1 MLKRFSRVLAASALL
16 AGSLAG
22 MAHAD
27 QPVINFGIIST
38 ESSQN
43 LKSIWEPFL
52 KDMSQQTGYQVK
64 AFFAPDYA
72 GIIQGMRFD
81 KVDIAWY
88 GNKAAMEAVDRAH
101 GEIFAQTVA
110 ASGAPG
116 YWSLLIANKD
126 SKIDSV
132 EDMLANAKSLTFG
145 NGDPNST
152 SGYLVPGYY
161 VFAKNNVDPVK
172 AFKRTLN
179 SSHEVNALAVA
190 NKQVDV
196 ATFNTEGMERL
207 ELTQPEKARQLKVIW
222 KSPLIP
228 GDPLV
233 WRNNLSDEQ
242 KNKLRDFFFKYGA
255 NAEQKKVLA
264 DLQWSKFQPSDDD
277 QLLPIRQ
284 LELFKQRTDVANN
297 ANLGA
302 EEKAAKL
309 KALDEELAK
318 LEKRM
323 AEREQKTA
331 ANAGGAPADAPPCAV
346 AHRPHPVP
354 RPYRPTGGTGPV
366 DQPRRSLP
374 VPGRPLGEAHDRLAF
389 RSHHRRTTAL
399 DGRARPRPSRG
410 AGRPCG
416 RPARCRLSPA
426 ARRRDRHDPGA
437 RTHGRHRQPVQPRR
451 DDRDP
456 LRGAAR

>member
-172 AFKRTLN
+172 TFKRTLN

-331 ANAGGAPADAPPCAV
+331 ANAG
-346 AHRPHPVP
+346 
-354 RPYRPTGGTGPV
+354 
-366 DQPRRSLP
+366 
-374 VPGRPLGEAHDRLAF
+374 
-389 RSHHRRTTAL
+389 
-399 DGRARPRPSRG
+399 
-410 AGRPCG
+410 
-416 RPARCRLSPA
+416 
-426 ARRRDRHDPGA
+426 
-437 RTHGRHRQPVQPRR
+437 
-451 DDRDP
+451 
-456 LRGAAR
+456 

>member
-72 GIIQGMRFD
+72 GIIQGMHFD

-126 SKIDSV
+126 SKIDSL

-318 LEKRM
+318 LERRM

-331 ANAGGAPADAPPCAV
+331 ANAG
-346 AHRPHPVP
+346 
-354 RPYRPTGGTGPV
+354 
-366 DQPRRSLP
+366 
-374 VPGRPLGEAHDRLAF
+374 
-389 RSHHRRTTAL
+389 
-399 DGRARPRPSRG
+399 
-410 AGRPCG
+410 
-416 RPARCRLSPA
+416 
-426 ARRRDRHDPGA
+426 
-437 RTHGRHRQPVQPRR
+437 
-451 DDRDP
+451 
-456 LRGAAR
+456 

>member
-101 GEIFAQTVA
+101 REIFAQTVA

-331 ANAGGAPADAPPCAV
+331 ANAG
-346 AHRPHPVP
+346 
-354 RPYRPTGGTGPV
+354 
-366 DQPRRSLP
+366 
-374 VPGRPLGEAHDRLAF
+374 
-389 RSHHRRTTAL
+389 
-399 DGRARPRPSRG
+399 
-410 AGRPCG
+410 
-416 RPARCRLSPA
+416 
-426 ARRRDRHDPGA
+426 
-437 RTHGRHRQPVQPRR
+437 
-451 DDRDP
+451 
-456 LRGAAR
+456 

>member
-88 GNKAAMEAVDRAH
+88 GNKAAMEAVDRAY

-331 ANAGGAPADAPPCAV
+331 ANAG
-346 AHRPHPVP
+346 
-354 RPYRPTGGTGPV
+354 
-366 DQPRRSLP
+366 
-374 VPGRPLGEAHDRLAF
+374 
-389 RSHHRRTTAL
+389 
-399 DGRARPRPSRG
+399 
-410 AGRPCG
+410 
-416 RPARCRLSPA
+416 
-426 ARRRDRHDPGA
+426 
-437 RTHGRHRQPVQPRR
+437 
-451 DDRDP
+451 
-456 LRGAAR
+456 

>member
-64 AFFAPDYA
+64 AYA

-331 ANAGGAPADAPPCAV
+331 ANAG
-346 AHRPHPVP
+346 
-354 RPYRPTGGTGPV
+354 
-366 DQPRRSLP
+366 
-374 VPGRPLGEAHDRLAF
+374 
-389 RSHHRRTTAL
+389 
-399 DGRARPRPSRG
+399 
-410 AGRPCG
+410 
-416 RPARCRLSPA
+416 
-426 ARRRDRHDPGA
+426 
-437 RTHGRHRQPVQPRR
+437 
-451 DDRDP
+451 
-456 LRGAAR
+456 

>member
-126 SKIDSV
+126 SKIDSL

-309 KALDEELAK
+309 KVLDEELAK

-331 ANAGGAPADAPPCAV
+331 ANAG
-346 AHRPHPVP
+346 
-354 RPYRPTGGTGPV
+354 
-366 DQPRRSLP
+366 
-374 VPGRPLGEAHDRLAF
+374 
-389 RSHHRRTTAL
+389 
-399 DGRARPRPSRG
+399 
-410 AGRPCG
+410 
-416 RPARCRLSPA
+416 
-426 ARRRDRHDPGA
+426 
-437 RTHGRHRQPVQPRR
+437 
-451 DDRDP
+451 
-456 LRGAAR
+456 

>member
-126 SKIDSV
+126 SKIDSL

-302 EEKAAKL
+302 EEK
-309 KALDEELAK
+309 
-318 LEKRM
+318 
-323 AEREQKTA
+323 TA
-331 ANAGGAPADAPPCAV
+331 ANAG
-346 AHRPHPVP
+346 
-354 RPYRPTGGTGPV
+354 
-366 DQPRRSLP
+366 
-374 VPGRPLGEAHDRLAF
+374 
-389 RSHHRRTTAL
+389 
-399 DGRARPRPSRG
+399 
-410 AGRPCG
+410 
-416 RPARCRLSPA
+416 
-426 ARRRDRHDPGA
+426 
-437 RTHGRHRQPVQPRR
+437 
-451 DDRDP
+451 
-456 LRGAAR
+456 

>member
-126 SKIDSV
+126 SKIDSL

-318 LEKRM
+318 LERRM

-331 ANAGGAPADAPPCAV
+331 ANAG
-346 AHRPHPVP
+346 
-354 RPYRPTGGTGPV
+354 
-366 DQPRRSLP
+366 
-374 VPGRPLGEAHDRLAF
+374 
-389 RSHHRRTTAL
+389 
-399 DGRARPRPSRG
+399 
-410 AGRPCG
+410 
-416 RPARCRLSPA
+416 
-426 ARRRDRHDPGA
+426 
-437 RTHGRHRQPVQPRR
+437 
-451 DDRDP
+451 
-456 LRGAAR
+456 

>member
-1 MLKRFSRVLAASALL
+1 MLKRFSRVLAASTLL

-126 SKIDSV
+126 SKIDSL

-331 ANAGGAPADAPPCAV
+331 ANAG
-346 AHRPHPVP
+346 
-354 RPYRPTGGTGPV
+354 
-366 DQPRRSLP
+366 
-374 VPGRPLGEAHDRLAF
+374 
-389 RSHHRRTTAL
+389 
-399 DGRARPRPSRG
+399 
-410 AGRPCG
+410 
-416 RPARCRLSPA
+416 
-426 ARRRDRHDPGA
+426 
-437 RTHGRHRQPVQPRR
+437 
-451 DDRDP
+451 
-456 LRGAAR
+456 

>member
-132 EDMLANAKSLTFG
+132 EDMLANARNLTFG

-264 DLQWSKFQPSDDD
+264 DLQWSKFQASDDD

-331 ANAGGAPADAPPCAV
+331 ANAG
-346 AHRPHPVP
+346 
-354 RPYRPTGGTGPV
+354 
-366 DQPRRSLP
+366 
-374 VPGRPLGEAHDRLAF
+374 
-389 RSHHRRTTAL
+389 
-399 DGRARPRPSRG
+399 
-410 AGRPCG
+410 
-416 RPARCRLSPA
+416 
-426 ARRRDRHDPGA
+426 
-437 RTHGRHRQPVQPRR
+437 
-451 DDRDP
+451 
-456 LRGAAR
+456 

>member
-1 MLKRFSRVLAASALL
+1 MPRSSLHVETLAASALL

-126 SKIDSV
+126 SKIDSL

-331 ANAGGAPADAPPCAV
+331 ANAG
-346 AHRPHPVP
+346 
-354 RPYRPTGGTGPV
+354 
-366 DQPRRSLP
+366 
-374 VPGRPLGEAHDRLAF
+374 
-389 RSHHRRTTAL
+389 
-399 DGRARPRPSRG
+399 
-410 AGRPCG
+410 
-416 RPARCRLSPA
+416 
-426 ARRRDRHDPGA
+426 
-437 RTHGRHRQPVQPRR
+437 
-451 DDRDP
+451 
-456 LRGAAR
+456 

>member
-284 LELFKQRTDVANN
+284 SSCSSSAPTWRT
-297 ANLGA
+297 
-302 EEKAAKL
+302 
-309 KALDEELAK
+309 
-318 LEKRM
+318 
-323 AEREQKTA
+323 T
-331 ANAGGAPADAPPCAV
+331 
-346 AHRPHPVP
+346 
-354 RPYRPTGGTGPV
+354 PTSA
-366 DQPRRSLP
+366 PRR
-374 VPGRPLGEAHDRLAF
+374 RP
-389 RSHHRRTTAL
+389 
-399 DGRARPRPSRG
+399 PS
-410 AGRPCG
+410 
-416 RPARCRLSPA
+416 
-426 ARRRDRHDPGA
+426 
-437 RTHGRHRQPVQPRR
+437 
-451 DDRDP
+451 
-456 LRGAAR
+456 

>member
-126 SKIDSV
+126 SKIDSL

-161 VFAKNNVDPVK
+161 VFAKNNVDPIK

-331 ANAGGAPADAPPCAV
+331 ANAG
-346 AHRPHPVP
+346 
-354 RPYRPTGGTGPV
+354 
-366 DQPRRSLP
+366 
-374 VPGRPLGEAHDRLAF
+374 
-389 RSHHRRTTAL
+389 
-399 DGRARPRPSRG
+399 
-410 AGRPCG
+410 
-416 RPARCRLSPA
+416 
-426 ARRRDRHDPGA
+426 
-437 RTHGRHRQPVQPRR
+437 
-451 DDRDP
+451 
-456 LRGAAR
+456 

>member
-43 LKSIWEPFL
+43 PKSIWEPFL

-116 YWSLLIANKD
+116 YWSLLIANKA
-126 SKIDSV
+126 SKIDSL

-331 ANAGGAPADAPPCAV
+331 ANAG
-346 AHRPHPVP
+346 
-354 RPYRPTGGTGPV
+354 
-366 DQPRRSLP
+366 
-374 VPGRPLGEAHDRLAF
+374 
-389 RSHHRRTTAL
+389 
-399 DGRARPRPSRG
+399 
-410 AGRPCG
+410 
-416 RPARCRLSPA
+416 
-426 ARRRDRHDPGA
+426 
-437 RTHGRHRQPVQPRR
+437 
-451 DDRDP
+451 
-456 LRGAAR
+456 

>member
-126 SKIDSV
+126 SKIDSL
-132 EDMLANAKSLTFG
+132 EDMLANARSLTFG

-331 ANAGGAPADAPPCAV
+331 ANAG
-346 AHRPHPVP
+346 
-354 RPYRPTGGTGPV
+354 
-366 DQPRRSLP
+366 
-374 VPGRPLGEAHDRLAF
+374 
-389 RSHHRRTTAL
+389 
-399 DGRARPRPSRG
+399 
-410 AGRPCG
+410 
-416 RPARCRLSPA
+416 
-426 ARRRDRHDPGA
+426 
-437 RTHGRHRQPVQPRR
+437 
-451 DDRDP
+451 
-456 LRGAAR
+456 

>member
-1 MLKRFSRVLAASALL
+1 MLKRFSRVLAASALI

-126 SKIDSV
+126 SKIDSL

-331 ANAGGAPADAPPCAV
+331 ANAG
-346 AHRPHPVP
+346 
-354 RPYRPTGGTGPV
+354 
-366 DQPRRSLP
+366 
-374 VPGRPLGEAHDRLAF
+374 
-389 RSHHRRTTAL
+389 
-399 DGRARPRPSRG
+399 
-410 AGRPCG
+410 
-416 RPARCRLSPA
+416 
-426 ARRRDRHDPGA
+426 
-437 RTHGRHRQPVQPRR
+437 
-451 DDRDP
+451 
-456 LRGAAR
+456 

>member
-64 AFFAPDYA
+64 AFSAPDYA

-331 ANAGGAPADAPPCAV
+331 ANAG
-346 AHRPHPVP
+346 
-354 RPYRPTGGTGPV
+354 
-366 DQPRRSLP
+366 
-374 VPGRPLGEAHDRLAF
+374 
-389 RSHHRRTTAL
+389 
-399 DGRARPRPSRG
+399 
-410 AGRPCG
+410 
-416 RPARCRLSPA
+416 
-426 ARRRDRHDPGA
+426 
-437 RTHGRHRQPVQPRR
+437 
-451 DDRDP
+451 
-456 LRGAAR
+456 

>member
-116 YWSLLIANKD
+116 YWSLLVANKD

-309 KALDEELAK
+309 KTLDEELAK

-331 ANAGGAPADAPPCAV
+331 ANAG
-346 AHRPHPVP
+346 
-354 RPYRPTGGTGPV
+354 
-366 DQPRRSLP
+366 
-374 VPGRPLGEAHDRLAF
+374 
-389 RSHHRRTTAL
+389 
-399 DGRARPRPSRG
+399 
-410 AGRPCG
+410 
-416 RPARCRLSPA
+416 
-426 ARRRDRHDPGA
+426 
-437 RTHGRHRQPVQPRR
+437 
-451 DDRDP
+451 
-456 LRGAAR
+456 

>member
-284 LELFKQRTDVANN
+284 LKLFKQRTDVANN

-331 ANAGGAPADAPPCAV
+331 ANAG
-346 AHRPHPVP
+346 
-354 RPYRPTGGTGPV
+354 
-366 DQPRRSLP
+366 
-374 VPGRPLGEAHDRLAF
+374 
-389 RSHHRRTTAL
+389 
-399 DGRARPRPSRG
+399 
-410 AGRPCG
+410 
-416 RPARCRLSPA
+416 
-426 ARRRDRHDPGA
+426 
-437 RTHGRHRQPVQPRR
+437 
-451 DDRDP
+451 
-456 LRGAAR
+456 

>member
-126 SKIDSV
+126 SKIDSL

-161 VFAKNNVDPVK
+161 AFAKNNVDPVK

-331 ANAGGAPADAPPCAV
+331 ANAG
-346 AHRPHPVP
+346 
-354 RPYRPTGGTGPV
+354 
-366 DQPRRSLP
+366 
-374 VPGRPLGEAHDRLAF
+374 
-389 RSHHRRTTAL
+389 
-399 DGRARPRPSRG
+399 
-410 AGRPCG
+410 
-416 RPARCRLSPA
+416 
-426 ARRRDRHDPGA
+426 
-437 RTHGRHRQPVQPRR
+437 
-451 DDRDP
+451 
-456 LRGAAR
+456 

>member
-88 GNKAAMEAVDRAH
+88 GNKAAREAVDRAH

-331 ANAGGAPADAPPCAV
+331 ANAG
-346 AHRPHPVP
+346 
-354 RPYRPTGGTGPV
+354 
-366 DQPRRSLP
+366 
-374 VPGRPLGEAHDRLAF
+374 
-389 RSHHRRTTAL
+389 
-399 DGRARPRPSRG
+399 
-410 AGRPCG
+410 
-416 RPARCRLSPA
+416 
-426 ARRRDRHDPGA
+426 
-437 RTHGRHRQPVQPRR
+437 
-451 DDRDP
+451 
-456 LRGAAR
+456 

>member
-116 YWSLLIANKD
+116 YWSLLIANKA
-126 SKIDSV
+126 SKIDSL

-284 LELFKQRTDVANN
+284 LELFKQRTGVANN

-331 ANAGGAPADAPPCAV
+331 ANAG
-346 AHRPHPVP
+346 
-354 RPYRPTGGTGPV
+354 
-366 DQPRRSLP
+366 
-374 VPGRPLGEAHDRLAF
+374 
-389 RSHHRRTTAL
+389 
-399 DGRARPRPSRG
+399 
-410 AGRPCG
+410 
-416 RPARCRLSPA
+416 
-426 ARRRDRHDPGA
+426 
-437 RTHGRHRQPVQPRR
+437 
-451 DDRDP
+451 
-456 LRGAAR
+456 

>member
-126 SKIDSV
+126 SKIDSL

-309 KALDEELAK
+309 KAIDEELAK

-331 ANAGGAPADAPPCAV
+331 ANAG
-346 AHRPHPVP
+346 
-354 RPYRPTGGTGPV
+354 
-366 DQPRRSLP
+366 
-374 VPGRPLGEAHDRLAF
+374 
-389 RSHHRRTTAL
+389 
-399 DGRARPRPSRG
+399 
-410 AGRPCG
+410 
-416 RPARCRLSPA
+416 
-426 ARRRDRHDPGA
+426 
-437 RTHGRHRQPVQPRR
+437 
-451 DDRDP
+451 
-456 LRGAAR
+456 

>member
-52 KDMSQQTGYQVK
+52 KDMSQQTDYQVK

-331 ANAGGAPADAPPCAV
+331 ANAG
-346 AHRPHPVP
+346 
-354 RPYRPTGGTGPV
+354 
-366 DQPRRSLP
+366 
-374 VPGRPLGEAHDRLAF
+374 
-389 RSHHRRTTAL
+389 
-399 DGRARPRPSRG
+399 
-410 AGRPCG
+410 
-416 RPARCRLSPA
+416 
-426 ARRRDRHDPGA
+426 
-437 RTHGRHRQPVQPRR
+437 
-451 DDRDP
+451 
-456 LRGAAR
+456 

>member
-126 SKIDSV
+126 SKIDSL

-323 AEREQKTA
+323 AEREQTTA
-331 ANAGGAPADAPPCAV
+331 ANAG
-346 AHRPHPVP
+346 
-354 RPYRPTGGTGPV
+354 
-366 DQPRRSLP
+366 
-374 VPGRPLGEAHDRLAF
+374 
-389 RSHHRRTTAL
+389 
-399 DGRARPRPSRG
+399 
-410 AGRPCG
+410 
-416 RPARCRLSPA
+416 
-426 ARRRDRHDPGA
+426 
-437 RTHGRHRQPVQPRR
+437 
-451 DDRDP
+451 
-456 LRGAAR
+456 

>member
-16 AGSLAG
+16 AGSLVG

-126 SKIDSV
+126 SKIDSL

-331 ANAGGAPADAPPCAV
+331 ANAG
-346 AHRPHPVP
+346 
-354 RPYRPTGGTGPV
+354 
-366 DQPRRSLP
+366 
-374 VPGRPLGEAHDRLAF
+374 
-389 RSHHRRTTAL
+389 
-399 DGRARPRPSRG
+399 
-410 AGRPCG
+410 
-416 RPARCRLSPA
+416 
-426 ARRRDRHDPGA
+426 
-437 RTHGRHRQPVQPRR
+437 
-451 DDRDP
+451 
-456 LRGAAR
+456 

>member
-126 SKIDSV
+126 SKIDSL

-190 NKQVDV
+190 NNQVDV

-331 ANAGGAPADAPPCAV
+331 ANAG
-346 AHRPHPVP
+346 
-354 RPYRPTGGTGPV
+354 
-366 DQPRRSLP
+366 
-374 VPGRPLGEAHDRLAF
+374 
-389 RSHHRRTTAL
+389 
-399 DGRARPRPSRG
+399 
-410 AGRPCG
+410 
-416 RPARCRLSPA
+416 
-426 ARRRDRHDPGA
+426 
-437 RTHGRHRQPVQPRR
+437 
-451 DDRDP
+451 
-456 LRGAAR
+456 

>member
-126 SKIDSV
+126 SKIDSL

-255 NAEQKKVLA
+255 NAEQKRVLA

-331 ANAGGAPADAPPCAV
+331 ANAG
-346 AHRPHPVP
+346 
-354 RPYRPTGGTGPV
+354 
-366 DQPRRSLP
+366 
-374 VPGRPLGEAHDRLAF
+374 
-389 RSHHRRTTAL
+389 
-399 DGRARPRPSRG
+399 
-410 AGRPCG
+410 
-416 RPARCRLSPA
+416 
-426 ARRRDRHDPGA
+426 
-437 RTHGRHRQPVQPRR
+437 
-451 DDRDP
+451 
-456 LRGAAR
+456 

>member
-1 MLKRFSRVLAASALL
+1 MLKRFSCVLAASALL

-331 ANAGGAPADAPPCAV
+331 ANAG
-346 AHRPHPVP
+346 
-354 RPYRPTGGTGPV
+354 
-366 DQPRRSLP
+366 
-374 VPGRPLGEAHDRLAF
+374 
-389 RSHHRRTTAL
+389 
-399 DGRARPRPSRG
+399 
-410 AGRPCG
+410 
-416 RPARCRLSPA
+416 
-426 ARRRDRHDPGA
+426 
-437 RTHGRHRQPVQPRR
+437 
-451 DDRDP
+451 
-456 LRGAAR
+456 

>member
-64 AFFAPDYA
+64 AVFAPDYA

-126 SKIDSV
+126 SKIDSL

-331 ANAGGAPADAPPCAV
+331 ANAG
-346 AHRPHPVP
+346 
-354 RPYRPTGGTGPV
+354 
-366 DQPRRSLP
+366 
-374 VPGRPLGEAHDRLAF
+374 
-389 RSHHRRTTAL
+389 
-399 DGRARPRPSRG
+399 
-410 AGRPCG
+410 
-416 RPARCRLSPA
+416 
-426 ARRRDRHDPGA
+426 
-437 RTHGRHRQPVQPRR
+437 
-451 DDRDP
+451 
-456 LRGAAR
+456 

>member
-323 AEREQKTA
+323 AEREQKPA
-331 ANAGGAPADAPPCAV
+331 ANAG
-346 AHRPHPVP
+346 
-354 RPYRPTGGTGPV
+354 
-366 DQPRRSLP
+366 
-374 VPGRPLGEAHDRLAF
+374 
-389 RSHHRRTTAL
+389 
-399 DGRARPRPSRG
+399 
-410 AGRPCG
+410 
-416 RPARCRLSPA
+416 
-426 ARRRDRHDPGA
+426 
-437 RTHGRHRQPVQPRR
+437 
-451 DDRDP
+451 
-456 LRGAAR
+456 

>member
-309 KALDEELAK
+309 KALDEALAK

-331 ANAGGAPADAPPCAV
+331 ANAG
-346 AHRPHPVP
+346 
-354 RPYRPTGGTGPV
+354 
-366 DQPRRSLP
+366 
-374 VPGRPLGEAHDRLAF
+374 
-389 RSHHRRTTAL
+389 
-399 DGRARPRPSRG
+399 
-410 AGRPCG
+410 
-416 RPARCRLSPA
+416 
-426 ARRRDRHDPGA
+426 
-437 RTHGRHRQPVQPRR
+437 
-451 DDRDP
+451 
-456 LRGAAR
+456 

>member
-126 SKIDSV
+126 SKIDSL

-309 KALDEELAK
+309 KALDEEPAK

-331 ANAGGAPADAPPCAV
+331 ANAG
-346 AHRPHPVP
+346 
-354 RPYRPTGGTGPV
+354 
-366 DQPRRSLP
+366 
-374 VPGRPLGEAHDRLAF
+374 
-389 RSHHRRTTAL
+389 
-399 DGRARPRPSRG
+399 
-410 AGRPCG
+410 
-416 RPARCRLSPA
+416 
-426 ARRRDRHDPGA
+426 
-437 RTHGRHRQPVQPRR
+437 
-451 DDRDP
+451 
-456 LRGAAR
+456 

>member
-132 EDMLANAKSLTFG
+132 EDMLANARNLTFG

-264 DLQWSKFQPSDDD
+264 DLQWSKFQASDDD

-331 ANAGGAPADAPPCAV
+331 A
-346 AHRPHPVP
+346 
-354 RPYRPTGGTGPV
+354 
-366 DQPRRSLP
+366 
-374 VPGRPLGEAHDRLAF
+374 
-389 RSHHRRTTAL
+389 
-399 DGRARPRPSRG
+399 
-410 AGRPCG
+410 
-416 RPARCRLSPA
+416 
-426 ARRRDRHDPGA
+426 
-437 RTHGRHRQPVQPRR
+437 
-451 DDRDP
+451 
-456 LRGAAR
+456 

>member
-22 MAHAD
+22 MALAD

-81 KVDIAWY
+81 KVDIAWC

-126 SKIDSV
+126 SKIDSL

-309 KALDEELAK
+309 KALDVELVK

-331 ANAGGAPADAPPCAV
+331 ANAG
-346 AHRPHPVP
+346 
-354 RPYRPTGGTGPV
+354 
-366 DQPRRSLP
+366 
-374 VPGRPLGEAHDRLAF
+374 
-389 RSHHRRTTAL
+389 
-399 DGRARPRPSRG
+399 
-410 AGRPCG
+410 
-416 RPARCRLSPA
+416 
-426 ARRRDRHDPGA
+426 
-437 RTHGRHRQPVQPRR
+437 
-451 DDRDP
+451 
-456 LRGAAR
+456 